1 MVRFSSP
8 NSRPC
13 SPACCMAAPRTCD
26 SPSLL
31 LVTAT
36 PASDPGSHHPG
47 YPICTL
53 GAGECARQRPRAA
66 RRSAHSARP
75 ARLGSPAKV
84 LRADGV
90 EKFAELLDL
99 VLLLVGDRDPGLVQ

>member
-53 GAGECARQRPRAA
+53 GAGECARQRPRTA
-66 RRSAHSARP
+66 RRRARYKLARSLGGP
-75 ARLGSPAKV
+75 AEV
-84 LRADGV
+84 LRADRV
-90 EKFAELLDL
+90 QELPELLDL
-99 VLLLVGDRDPGLVQ
+99 ILLFVGDRDSG